1 MPIIIAIVVVIV
13 GLLFWGISIYNTLV
27 FTRERIEDA
36 KLQMLIQIKSR
47 WDVVRILTD
56 LTEEFSKDDA
66 RSLENT
72 IDKMTSVDEKSSIKE
87 IETLENELDDI
98 LKKLSEVAKEHVKL
112 QESKTYRDTLESI
125 EKSSTRLKQAKGKYN
140 NKVARMNRKV
150 GMFPANIVSSM
161 FGFKKREYLE
171 NTNI

>member
-1 MPIIIAIVVVIV
+1 MPIIVAITVVIV
-13 GLLFWGISIYNTLV
+13 GLLFWGIGIYNTLV

-47 WDVVRILTD
+47 WDIVRVLTN

-66 RSLENT
+66 RSLEDT
-72 IDKMTSVDEKSSIKE
+72 IDKMISVDENSSIKE
-87 IETLENELDDI
+87 IETLERELDDI
-98 LKKLSEVAKEHVKL
+98 LRTLSKVVKNHVKL
-112 QESKTYRDTLESI
+112 EESKTYIDTLESVD
-125 EKSSTRLKQAKGKYN
+125 KSSVRLKEAKSKYN

-150 GMFPANIVSSM
+150 DMFPANIVSSM